1 MNWDATYSSKHS
13 PTQLNP
19 TQPNPAQHNTTQHNP
34 TQPNPTKP
42 NRTQHSPTQPNTTQH
57 NPTRHNPTQLSS
69 TQPSSVP
76 ALCSSHM
83 RRIQLPSFR
92 HCMSTGPYN
101 ISTSPSFQRR
111 AHTSA
116 FPNNTICGWLW
127 YLFSLNTE
135 KRSKAD
141 VLPPPK
147 PPEPTTKDS
156 AETRGSEGT
165 QKQPCTNPLLS
176 SRAAALLK

>member
-1 MNWDATYSSKHS
+1 MPRTAQSTAQRSS
-13 PTQLNP
+13 TQLNP
-19 TQPNPAQHNTTQHNP
+19 TQPNTTQHNP

-57 NPTRHNPTQLSS
+57 NPTRPNPTQLSS

>member
-1 MNWDATYSSKHS
+1 MPRTAQSTAQRSS
-13 PTQLNP
+13 TQLNP
-19 TQPNPAQHNTTQHNP
+19 TQPNTTQHNP

-165 QKQPCTNPLLS
+165 QK
-176 SRAAALLK
+176 